1 MLVRD
6 ESTSALD
13 NVTEQ
18 EIVDEI
24 RRLKGQKTIIVI
36 AHRLTTVQNGDRVY
50 LLTQKDNLR
59 KVEKAL
65 GN

>member
-1 MLVRD
+1 MIDRMDKDGKRELRYPI
-6 ESTSALD
+6 SINS
-13 NVTEQ
+13 
-18 EIVDEI
+18 
-24 RRLKGQKTIIVI
+24 LK
-36 AHRLTTVQNGDRVY
+36 NGDRIY

>member
-1 MLVRD
+1 MIDRTDGEGNRELRYPISVNSI
-6 ESTSALD
+6 E
-13 NVTEQ
+13 
-18 EIVDEI
+18 
-24 RRLKGQKTIIVI
+24 
-36 AHRLTTVQNGDRVY
+36 NGDRVY